1 MLYRESTQTHTYVV
15 KVGPVSGDIY
25 MYGYM
30 TVSPADYISFARIDS
45 SYNIKYSAAYSG
57 FPNVEAWEVDSA
69 ESKIYTLIRPISDF
83 SMAIFNTTDGTNLHI
98 YTSTDLTS
106 TVGACALILDS
117 ANTMAIL
124 NVNHASGSIAICQ
137 FTFSNQ
143 KMNWMLVSG
152 TTTPNSI
159 AIISSTSD
167 LFYTAIIPSSL
178 IFQRTKYESV

>member
-98 YTSTDLTS
+98 SPFIQKIKIQFKFLIMNKHDDSTTKVNLLS
-106 TVGACALILDS
+106 ICSWIMSILCVW
-117 ANTMAIL
+117 N
-124 NVNHASGSIAICQ
+124 
-137 FTFSNQ
+137 
-143 KMNWMLVSG
+143 
-152 TTTPNSI
+152 P
-159 AIISSTSD
+159 
-167 LFYTAIIPSSL
+167 
-178 IFQRTKYESV
+178 